1 MVRPPRT
8 AVPREQ
14 GRRGA
19 EGWEAWAAWAVR
31 SCKGRG
37 RVWHVSAAER
47 HKIEGEVSAARLVQS
62 QGMHKS
68 HEDLDEALPI
78 HGHLLM
84 CHTYL

>member
-1 MVRPPRT
+1 M
-8 AVPREQ
+8 
-14 GRRGA
+14 
-19 EGWEAWAAWAVR
+19 
-31 SCKGRG
+31 
-37 RVWHVSAAER
+37 VWHISAAER

-84 CHTYL
+84 CRTYL